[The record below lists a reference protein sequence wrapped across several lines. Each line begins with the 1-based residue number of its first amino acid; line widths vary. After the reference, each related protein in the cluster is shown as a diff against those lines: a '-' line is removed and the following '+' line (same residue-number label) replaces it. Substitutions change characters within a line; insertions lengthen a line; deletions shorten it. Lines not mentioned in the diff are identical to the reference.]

1 MDLLDSLL
9 FVDCGVVF
17 VKSLFNSVVEFGNS
31 YEYNRL
37 PFKHLS
43 I

>member
-9 FVDCGVVF
+9 FVDCGCICE
-17 VKSLFNSVVEFGNS
+17 KLISVVEFGNS